1 MDAEGWDR
9 RYAGAELVWTAEP
22 NRFLAAEA
30 ADLPPGRALDLA
42 CGEGRNAV
50 WLAEREWDVTAV
62 DFSQVGLE
70 KGARL
75 AEERGVTV
83 RWERADLRE
92 WAPPAA
98 AFDLVVVLY
107 LHVEAQARRAIH
119 AAAARALAP
128 GGVLL
133 IVGHDATNIEHG
145 HGGPQI
151 PAILFE
157 PDDLVEDVP
166 GLDVER
172 AERVRRPVDTAD
184 GTAVAIDALL
194 RARRP
199 PARG

>member
-1 MDAEGWDR
+1 VERDDWNRKHGE
-9 RYAGAELVWTAEP
+9 AGPLFGVEP
-22 NRFLAAEA
+22 NRFLVAEVS
-30 ADLPPGRALDLA
+30 DLPPGRALDVA
-42 CGEGRNAV
+42 CGAGRNAV
-50 WLAEREWDVTAV
+50 WLAERGWDVTAV
-62 DFSQVGLE
+62 DFSQVGLD

-75 AEERGVTV
+75 AQERGVTV

-92 WAPPAA
+92 WTPPAG
-98 AFDLVVVLY
+98 AFDLVVALY
-107 LHVEAQARRAIH
+107 LHVDAQARRAIH
-119 AAAARALAP
+119 AAAARGLAP

-157 PDDLVEDVP
+157 PGDLVEDVP
-166 GLDVER
+166 ELEIER
-172 AERVRRPVDTAD
+172 AERVQRPVETAD

-199 PARG
+199 TARG

>member
-9 RYAGAELVWTAEP
+9 RYAGAELIWTAEP

-50 WLAEREWDVTAV
+50 WLAERGWDVTAV
-62 DFSQVGLE
+62 DFSQVGLD

-75 AEERGVTV
+75 AQERGVTV

-92 WAPPAA
+92 WTPPAG
-98 AFDLVVVLY
+98 AFDLVVALY
-107 LHVEAQARRAIH
+107 LHVDAQARRAIH
-119 AAAARALAP
+119 AAAARGLAP

-157 PDDLVEDVP
+157 PGDLVEDVP
-166 GLDVER
+166 GLEIER
-172 AERVRRPVDTAD
+172 AERVQRPVDTAD

-199 PARG
+199 DARG